1 MRNLQEMKQ
10 YCHIN
15 RKFHFLEY
23 CIYLELFHKQNI
35 TTQPLDKLIDQV
47 NAILALIFFG
57 CLYFLRS
64 YLSHKKVQIML
75 QHAANSGNDVIKRGK
90 LGTNV
95 GYLLAL
101 SW

>member
-23 CIYLELFHKQNI
+23 CIYIELFHKQNI

-47 NAILALIFFG
+47 NAILALIFLVFV
-57 CLYFLRS
+57 LFKIIFVTL
-64 YLSHKKVQIML
+64 L
-75 QHAANSGNDVIKRGK
+75 QE
-90 LGTNV
+90 GTNN
-95 GYLLAL
+95 AEAPC
-101 SW
+101 SQQRQ